1 MPNLS
6 LDNQLDHNAKPI
18 KVDDEMTPLEV
29 STDKL
34 WYQKTPTDLYEL
46 ANKKYVDDSIPST
59 PATVQYYYDIK
70 FSSYYTSVVANYV
83 PLNGTITERTSVS
96 GVNEYVAWVAPYN
109 GTIEKAL
116 FRSEIAQ
123 DGSFYIDTYYSADG
137 TETPTT
143 INMRFFDDSMDIA
156 DDITYEADFT
166 GSLYSGDNTIVKG
179 RIYAIKVTTPQAT
192 LDANITFVFKWDV
205 TT

>member
-1 MPNLS
+1 
-6 LDNQLDHNAKPI
+6 
-18 KVDDEMTPLEV
+18 MTPLEV
-29 STDKL
+29 STNKL
-34 WYQKTPTDLYEL
+34 WYQKTPTDSYEI
-46 ANKKYVDDSIPST
+46 ANKKYVDNST
-59 PATVQYYYDIK
+59 QYFYDVK
-70 FSSYYTSVVANYV
+70 LSSYYTSVTTNYV
-83 PLNGTITERTSVS
+83 PLNGTVTEKTSVS
-96 GVNEYVAWVAPYN
+96 SGNEYVGWVAPYN

-123 DGSFYIDTYYSADG
+123 DGTFEIDTYYSADG

-143 INMRFFDDSMDIA
+143 QNMRFVDTGMDIA

-179 RIYAIKVTTPQAT
+179 NIYAIKVITPSASNDT
-192 LDANITFVFKWDV
+192 NITFVFKWDL